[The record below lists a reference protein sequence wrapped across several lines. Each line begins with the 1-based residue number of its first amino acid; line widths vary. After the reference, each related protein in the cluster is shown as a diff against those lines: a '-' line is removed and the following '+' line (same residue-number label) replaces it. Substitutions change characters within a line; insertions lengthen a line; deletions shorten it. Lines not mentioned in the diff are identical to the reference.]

1 MASEPQD
8 QRGRD
13 RIREAL
19 DRNLLVEAAAGTG
32 KTTSLIGRM
41 VALVGAGTPVERICA
56 VTFTIKAAA
65 QLDQRFQNSLEA
77 AAREEADP
85 TRRRRFED
93 ALGRLD
99 ACFIGTI
106 HAFCA
111 RLLRERPVEAG
122 LDPGF
127 QEMDETADSAARGDA
142 WKRYTERLFAEGSPV
157 LGRLLS
163 AGIRLEDLRET
174 YELLCEHTD
183 VLPVVAPESGPP
195 DSSLSPVRPKLE
207 AYLDRIL
214 PELPASVPPPGWDA
228 FQRAVRAASRLRRL
242 VDMQSVPELVSV
254 LQALN
259 RAGKPESKSWPD
271 RVKAKRLW
279 EEFEVFRQDV
289 LTPALRAWHEYL
301 HPIAIGAISPAVE
314 EYAVWR
320 RREGRVNFQD
330 QLLFARNLLRDH
342 PSVRRGLQE
351 RFTPVLVDEFQDTD
365 PIQAEV
371 LLYLTGR
378 ETEEKDWRKLTP
390 VPGSLF
396 VVGDPKQS
404 IYRFRRADIQ
414 TYETV
419 SEIMARAGG
428 EIVRLSTNFR
438 STEDICSWANRV
450 FDEIFPDRATP
461 AQAAYVP
468 LVPFER
474 SGQKGP
480 GIFRLEIPSQKRA
493 ADVAASD
500 AEAIAKAI
508 AGALAGRPPL
518 AGSGTAHPGDF
529 LIVSRR
535 RAYLACYARALEARG
550 IPYEIAG
557 GGAFRDSDEIE
568 TLWTALEAVAD
579 PENPVPLVATLRGS
593 LFGVDDEALYHFQR
607 SGGRFDFRSVL
618 PRNTDPRIATAYA
631 HLREGAELA
640 QTLPPAAAIA
650 RFSDRLGWIASAA
663 AGFLGDARAGNLL
676 KAVGAARELSR
687 QRESFPEI
695 VRRLRD
701 LTEEGDVEE
710 MGTRPGRADVVR
722 LMTLHR
728 AKGLEARIVF
738 LADPTDPYPPPPKS
752 WIDRTAN
759 PPAGHFLVQRRAGRS
774 NEEIARPIDW
784 DEKCQR
790 EKEFLDRESE
800 RLLYVAATR
809 AREGLVVS
817 LRRNQSGQIGGPWAR
832 FAPHVSRLL
841 PPASVADSSPPVP
854 DRTEVARALEGFRAR
869 RRERFAASAAPSYAT
884 ASVTALAHASGQPR
898 PFAASTGRGMSWGS
912 VLHRVLEG
920 SMRDPTLD
928 LEAYAANVLAEEDRP
943 SFDLE
948 EVLRAVAG
956 VRESNLWK
964 RALRA
969 RRCLVEVPFALRVDS
984 SELGLPVPPAITVL
998 QGAIDLVFEEEEGWV
1013 LIDYKSDTIDGN
1025 RDALLE
1031 FYEPQIVQYQR
1042 RWRAL
1047 TGRETRAGLYFIQ
1060 TGETVWISE

>member
-1 MASEPQD
+1 VASEPQD

-19 DRNLLVEAAAGTG
+19 DRNLVVEAAAGTG
-32 KTTSLIGRM
+32 KTTSLIARM

-65 QLDQRFQNSLEA
+65 QLDQRFQNALEA
-77 AAREEADP
+77 AAREETDP
-85 TRRRRFED
+85 ARRRRFED

-142 WKRYTERLFAEGSPV
+142 WKRYTERLFSEGSPV

-163 AGIRLEDLRET
+163 AGVRLEDLRET

-195 DSSLSPVRPKLE
+195 HASLSLVRPRLE
-207 AYLDRIL
+207 AYLDRVV
-214 PELPASVPPPGWDA
+214 PELPASVPLAGWDN

-254 LQALN
+254 LQALD
-259 RAGKPESKSWPD
+259 RASKPDSKSWPD
-271 RVKAKRLW
+271 RAKAARVW
-279 EEFEVFRQDV
+279 DEFEVFRQDV
-289 LTPALRAWHEYL
+289 LAPALRAWREYL

-314 EYAVWR
+314 EYAAWR

-330 QLLFARNLLRDH
+330 QLLCARNLLRDH

-414 TYETV
+414 TYEAV
-419 SEIMARAGG
+419 SEIVARAGG

-438 STEDICSWANRV
+438 STEEICSWANRV

-461 AQAAYVP
+461 AQAAHVP
-468 LVPFER
+468 LVPFEH

-493 ADVAASD
+493 ADVAAFD

-518 AGSGTAHPGDF
+518 AAPGTARPGDF

-535 RAYLACYARALEARG
+535 RLHLACYARALEARG

-618 PRNTDPRIATAYA
+618 PQNADPRIATAYA
-631 HLREGAELA
+631 HLREGSELA

-650 RFSDRLGWIASAA
+650 RFSERLGWIASAA

-738 LADPTDPYPPPPKS
+738 LADPTDPYPPPPKA

-759 PPAGHFLVQRRAGRS
+759 PPVGHFLVQRRNGRVT
-774 NEEIARPIDW
+774 EDIARPIDW

-790 EKEFLDRESE
+790 EKEFLDREGE

-817 LRRNQSGQIGGPWAR
+817 LRRNQTGKIGGPWAS
-832 FAPHVSRLL
+832 FAPHVPRHL
-841 PPASVADSSPPVP
+841 PTAGIADSPSSYSG
-854 DRTEVARALEGFRAR
+854 RTEAARALEEFRAR

-884 ASVTALAHASGQPR
+884 ASVTALAHAAGQPR
-898 PFAASTGRGMSWGS
+898 PFAVATGRGMSWGS
-912 VLHRVLEG
+912 VLHRVLEA
-920 SMRDPTLD
+920 SMRDPSLD

-943 SFDLE
+943 ALDLP
-948 EVLRAVAG
+948 EVLRTVAG
-956 VRESNLWK
+956 VRESDLWK

-969 RRCLVEVPFALRVDS
+969 RRCLVEVPFALPVDS
-984 SELGLPVPPAITVL
+984 TELGLRPSPAITVL
-998 QGAIDLVFEEEEGWV
+998 QGAIDLVFEEEDGWV

-1042 RWRAL
+1042 RWRTL

-1060 TGETVWISE
+1060 TGETVWIPE

>member
-1 MASEPQD
+1 A
-8 QRGRD
+8 
-13 RIREAL
+13 
-19 DRNLLVEAAAGTG
+19 
-32 KTTSLIGRM
+32 
-41 VALVGAGTPVERICA
+41 
-56 VTFTIKAAA
+56 
-65 QLDQRFQNSLEA
+65 
-77 AAREEADP
+77 
-85 TRRRRFED
+85 
-93 ALGRLD
+93 
-99 ACFIGTI
+99 
-106 HAFCA
+106 
-111 RLLRERPVEAG
+111 
-122 LDPGF
+122 
-127 QEMDETADSAARGDA
+127 
-142 WKRYTERLFAEGSPV
+142 
-157 LGRLLS
+157 
-163 AGIRLEDLRET
+163 
-174 YELLCEHTD
+174 
-183 VLPVVAPESGPP
+183 
-195 DSSLSPVRPKLE
+195 SLSLVRPRLE
-207 AYLDRIL
+207 AYLDRVV
-214 PELPASVPPPGWDA
+214 PELPASVPLAGWDN

-254 LQALN
+254 LQALD
-259 RAGKPESKSWPD
+259 RASKPDSKSWPD
-271 RVKAKRLW
+271 RAKAARVW
-279 EEFEVFRQDV
+279 DEFEVFRQDV
-289 LTPALRAWHEYL
+289 LAPALRAWREYL

-314 EYAVWR
+314 EYAAWR

-330 QLLFARNLLRDH
+330 QLLCARDLLRDH

-414 TYETV
+414 TYEAV

-438 STEDICSWANRV
+438 STEEICSWANRV

-461 AQAAYVP
+461 AQAAHVP
-468 LVPFER
+468 LVPFEH

-493 ADVAASD
+493 ADVAAFD

-508 AGALAGRPPL
+508 AGALAGRAPL
-518 AGSGTAHPGDF
+518 AAAGTARPGDF

-535 RAYLACYARALEARG
+535 RLHLACYARALEARG

-618 PRNTDPRIATAYA
+618 PQNADPRISTAYA
-631 HLREGAELA
+631 HLREGSELA

-650 RFSDRLGWIASAA
+650 RFSERLGWIASAA

-728 AKGLEARIVF
+728 AKG
-738 LADPTDPYPPPPKS
+738 
-752 WIDRTAN
+752 
-759 PPAGHFLVQRRAGRS
+759 
-774 NEEIARPIDW
+774 
-784 DEKCQR
+784 
-790 EKEFLDRESE
+790 
-800 RLLYVAATR
+800 
-809 AREGLVVS
+809 
-817 LRRNQSGQIGGPWAR
+817 
-832 FAPHVSRLL
+832 
-841 PPASVADSSPPVP
+841 
-854 DRTEVARALEGFRAR
+854 
-869 RRERFAASAAPSYAT
+869 
-884 ASVTALAHASGQPR
+884 
-898 PFAASTGRGMSWGS
+898 
-912 VLHRVLEG
+912 
-920 SMRDPTLD
+920 
-928 LEAYAANVLAEEDRP
+928 
-943 SFDLE
+943 
-948 EVLRAVAG
+948 
-956 VRESNLWK
+956 
-964 RALRA
+964 
-969 RRCLVEVPFALRVDS
+969 
-984 SELGLPVPPAITVL
+984 
-998 QGAIDLVFEEEEGWV
+998 
-1013 LIDYKSDTIDGN
+1013 
-1025 RDALLE
+1025 
-1031 FYEPQIVQYQR
+1031 
-1042 RWRAL
+1042 
-1047 TGRETRAGLYFIQ
+1047 
-1060 TGETVWISE
+1060 